1 MSLLEEAMTKC
12 VMLDKKTV
20 PDGYGGFTSEWTEG
34 AEFMAA
40 VRFDTSMTAK
50 IAEKQGVTS
59 LYTIITPK
67 ETTLEFNDVIKRI
80 SDGKI
85 LRVTSK
91 GEDSKTPD
99 SASLDMRT
107 VSAEEW
113 EIPR

>member
-67 ETTLEFNDVIKRI
+67 SITLEFNDVIKRI

>member
-1 MSLLEEAMTKC
+1 MSLLQDSMTKC
-12 VMLDKKTV
+12 VILNKIKA
-20 PDGYGGFTSEWTEG
+20 PDGYGSLTTTWEEG
-34 AEFMAA
+34 GEFMAA
-40 VRFDTSMTAK
+40 VRFDTSMQAR

-67 ETTLEFNDVIKRI
+67 SINLEYHEVVKRV

-85 LRVTSK
+85 FRVTSD
-91 GEDSKTPD
+91 GDDSKTPD
-99 SASLDMRT
+99 TANLDMRT

>member
-1 MSLLEEAMTKC
+1 MSLLQEAMTKC
-12 VMLDKKTV
+12 VFLDKKTV
-20 PDGYGGFTSEWTEG
+20 PDGYGGTTSEWAEG

-40 VRFDTSMTAK
+40 FRYDTSMTAK

-67 ETTLEFNDVIKRI
+67 AITLEFHEVVKRI

-85 LRVTSK
+85 FRVTSK
-91 GEDSKTPD
+91 GDDSKTPD
-99 SASLDMRT
+99 SATLDMRA

>member
-20 PDGYGGFTSEWTEG
+20 PGGYGGFTSEWTEG

-59 LYTIITPK
+59 LYTIITSK
-67 ETTLEFNDVIKRI
+67 AITLGFNDVIKRI

-85 LRVTSK
+85 FRVTSK
-91 GEDSKTPD
+91 GNDSKTPK
-99 SASLDMRT
+99 SANLDMRT